1 MPHTEVH
8 TEVKP
13 ESAPLS
19 FKKPLPPMAQKRM
32 IVEEQ
37 SLSNQ
42 QRLEILMKDSSDSNS
57 NDQTKLGPPKT
68 KTEVKATTK

>member
-1 MPHTEVH
+1 
-8 TEVKP
+8 
-13 ESAPLS
+13 
-19 FKKPLPPMAQKRM
+19 MAQKRM
-32 IVEEQ
+32 SIEEQ